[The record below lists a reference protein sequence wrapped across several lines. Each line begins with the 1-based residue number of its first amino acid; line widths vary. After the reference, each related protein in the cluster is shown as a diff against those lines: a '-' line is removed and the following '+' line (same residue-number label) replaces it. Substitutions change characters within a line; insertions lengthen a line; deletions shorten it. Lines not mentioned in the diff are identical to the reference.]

1 MIGICGNNCLSCPRY
16 ASTQSDENRK
26 LPTSQS
32 MPGINNRINLM
43 QISRISFWALVIARV
58 GYANPWDLEETAG

>member
-1 MIGICGNNCLSCPRY
+1 M
-16 ASTQSDENRK
+16 A
-26 LPTSQS
+26 
-32 MPGINNRINLM
+32 GINNRINLT